1 MATVT
6 LQLSTEWQAALDE
19 WINWYR
25 ADGTRPQTLVLRR
38 FQMARIARDMPC
50 GPFDVTPSDL
60 AKWLGEHAANWQLE
74 TIRSHRSTIRG
85 FYRFA
90 TELGYVAADPS
101 AKLRR
106 VKAGTPRPR
115 PAAPAV
121 VDAAD
126 LAAADS
132 PDDALML
139 ELAARHGM
147 RRGEIAVV
155 HSDDIHHD
163 VDGGALLTVHGK
175 GGKDRTIPLTD
186 AAAAMLA
193 ERPAGWAFPGHDG
206 IGRVGSRVP
215 TPNGPALLKAA
226 RADQSRAAFA
236 RRAGVTVDAVKRY
249 ENGEGSGLPTADTL
263 AKIADAAGLRIDQLE
278 SGRPLGHIS
287 APWVGR
293 RLKALMD
300 GQATAHQLRH
310 RFASTAYARTGQL
323 VELSRMLGHSN
334 TETTLRYVQTGLGT
348 MRAMQN
354 AAR

>member
-85 FYRFA
+85 FYR
-90 TELGYVAADPS
+90 
-101 AKLRR
+101 
-106 VKAGTPRPR
+106 
-115 PAAPAV
+115 
-121 VDAAD
+121 